1 MDRLKYWR
9 LQSRFSVRQAAALQI
24 GINPAEFGDLL
35 ERGDDDWIYDYEAI
49 VAAFI
54 DALKTSELEGDIHWV
69 EQDYIPFSNYSPE
82 PEDIDI
88 NKTMIPRENITSFLS
103 ARDFETGF
111 FLEYG
116 ADGPSYLNPNHPHY
130 AVKLAAAVR
139 AWEAVTADESLLRN
153 KTPKQAIEKWLRDNL
168 DQFELPNGEK
178 LTEAAIKEISKIAN
192 WMIRGGAPK
201 TA

>member
-88 NKTMIPRENITSFLS
+88 NKTMIPRENITSYLS
-103 ARDFETGF
+103 AI
-111 FLEYG
+111 
-116 ADGPSYLNPNHPHY
+116 NPVKIINLHILIIFISFVVPHL
-130 AVKLAAAVR
+130 V
-139 AWEAVTADESLLRN
+139 
-153 KTPKQAIEKWLRDNL
+153 
-168 DQFELPNGEK
+168 
-178 LTEAAIKEISKIAN
+178 
-192 WMIRGGAPK
+192 PK
-201 TA
+201 T